1 MQPPDWNDYQTFL
14 ALARAGQMA
23 RAASALGV
31 DATTV
36 GRRLRRL
43 EARCGAT
50 LFEQTREG
58 QVLTEAGEAMLA
70 EVEAMEQAASR
81 IAEQAGGGGPAGLLR
96 ISLSEGFASWIVAPA
111 LRSFVEAHPRLV
123 VDLVASS
130 GFLSPSKREADLAVT
145 LSRPRAGPVIAGKL
159 SDYSLRL
166 YATRGYLARYGQP
179 GDPAALAQGHRLVGY
194 VPDLLYAPELR
205 YLDEIGPGLAAGL
218 RSPSIIAQHRLIA
231 AGAGIGVLPCFIGDS
246 DKWLVPVLPG
256 LRITRS
262 FWLVTH
268 KDTHNLARVRAFK
281 DWLTALVQRE
291 RARLVPR
298 AQFSKGEL
306 RITSNHSQSSF
317 ATGAPSPRS

>member
-1 MQPPDWNDYQTFL
+1 MQPSDWNDFQAFL
-14 ALARAGQMA
+14 AVARAGQLA

-43 EARCGAT
+43 ETRTGAT

-70 EVEAMEQAASR
+70 EVEAMAQAASR
-81 IAEQAGGGGPAGLLR
+81 IAEHAASGSGPAGLLR

-111 LRSFVEAHPRLV
+111 LRGFVEANPRLV

-159 SDYSLRL
+159 SDYALRL
-166 YATRGYLARYGQP
+166 YATRGYLAQRGLPERPQE
-179 GDPAALAQGHRLVGY
+179 LARGHRLVGY
-194 VPDLLYAPELR
+194 IPDLLYAPELR
-205 YLDEIGPGLAAGL
+205 YLAEIEPDLSATV
-218 RSPSIIAQHRLIA
+218 RSSSINAQHRMIA
-231 AGAGIGVLPCFIGDS
+231 AGAGIGVLPCFIGDA
-246 DKWLVPVLPG
+246 DKWLVPVLPDR
-256 LRITRS
+256 RITRS

-281 DWLTALVQRE
+281 DWLTALVAQE
-291 RARLVPR
+291 RGRLLPR
-298 AQFSKGEL
+298 
-306 RITSNHSQSSF
+306 
-317 ATGAPSPRS
+317 